1 MKKLIIKYSIEFFV
15 IVFSISVSFFVENIR
30 EENEKDNLYKSAE
43 LLNDKMMKTKAE
55 GKTIGLD
62 RIAVI
67 SALNFANDS
76 LNHKDLTNILNSS
89 INERILKLHQ
99 KIDFALE
106 S

>member
-1 MKKLIIKYSIEFFV
+1 MNDQNKKIPVTVKILNQNYDIFCY
-15 IVFSISVSFFVENIR
+15 
-30 EENEKDNLYKSAE
+30 ENEKDELYKSAE

-89 INERILKLHQ
+89 IKERILKLHQ
-99 KIDFALE
+99 KIDVVLE
-106 S
+106 N

>member
-1 MKKLIIKYSIEFFV
+1 MSDQNKKIPVTVKILNQNYDIFCQ
-15 IVFSISVSFFVENIR
+15 
-30 EENEKDNLYKSAE
+30 ENEKDDLYKSAE

-76 LNHKDLTNILNSS
+76 LNHKDITNTLNFS
-89 INERILKLHQ
+89 IKERILKLHQ
-99 KIDFALE
+99 KIDVALE

>member
-1 MKKLIIKYSIEFFV
+1 MEEKEKKIPVTVKILNQNYE
-15 IVFSISVSFFVENIR
+15 ISCYED
-30 EENEKDNLYKSAE
+30 EKNTLFDSAT

-76 LNHKDLTNILNSS
+76 LNHKDMTNSLNSTIKQRILN
-89 INERILKLHQ
+89 INQKLNAILQ
-99 KIDFALE
+99 D
-106 S
+106 

>member
-1 MKKLIIKYSIEFFV
+1 MEKVEKKILVSVKILNQNYD
-15 IVFSISVSFFVENIR
+15 VFCYED
-30 EENEKDNLYKSAE
+30 EKDMLIQSAE

-76 LNHKDLTNILNSS
+76 LKHKDISNSLNSTIKQRILNL
-89 INERILKLHQ
+89 NQKLDT
-99 KIDFALE
+99 IFE
-106 S
+106 N

>member
-1 MKKLIIKYSIEFFV
+1 MIDQNKKIPVTVKILNQNYDIFCQ
-15 IVFSISVSFFVENIR
+15 
-30 EENEKDNLYKSAE
+30 ENEKDDLYKSAE

-76 LNHKDLTNILNSS
+76 LNHKDITNTLNFS
-89 INERILKLHQ
+89 IKERILKLHQ
-99 KIDFALE
+99 KIDVVLE
-106 S
+106 N

>member
-1 MKKLIIKYSIEFFV
+1 MNDQNKK
-15 IVFSISVSFFVENIR
+15 ISVTVKILNQNYDIFCQ
-30 EENEKDNLYKSAE
+30 ENEKNELYKSAE

>member
-1 MKKLIIKYSIEFFV
+1 MNDQNKKIPVTVKILNQNYDIFCQ
-15 IVFSISVSFFVENIR
+15 
-30 EENEKDNLYKSAE
+30 ENEKDDLYKSAE

-76 LNHKDLTNILNSS
+76 LNHKDITNTLNFS
-89 INERILKLHQ
+89 IRERILELHQ
-99 KIDFALE
+99 KINAVLE
-106 S
+106 N

>member
-1 MKKLIIKYSIEFFV
+1 MNDQNKKIPVTVKILNKNYDIFCQ
-15 IVFSISVSFFVENIR
+15 
-30 EENEKDNLYKSAE
+30 ENEKNELYKSAE

-89 INERILKLHQ
+89 IKERILKLHQ